1 MMNALPT
8 GSILALFLAQVERA
22 PQAPCLIW
30 RGQSLAYGDMLAATL
45 EVAAGLRELGV
56 QPGDRVALALDNGP
70 RWVSAY
76 LGVGFAGGVVV
87 PINTQYRAREL
98 MHLLG
103 DSGATLAVAG
113 GAALP
118 EVMGLRHD
126 LPDLRHIVAADGEAP
141 TATPWAALL
150 GRHAEPELPA
160 TDDLAML
167 VYTSG
172 TTGRAKGVML
182 SHGNLAANAQ
192 AIAQAWRWTAADRLL
207 LMLPL
212 FHIHGLGVGLHGTLI
227 TGASVDV
234 RPRFDAVEALT
245 ALASG
250 DYSLFF
256 GVPTMYGRLLAVAQ
270 ERAARPRGVRLFVSG
285 SAPLSP
291 TAFAAFEQVFGQ
303 TILERYGM
311 SEGGMLTTNPLDGP
325 RRAGTVGVPF
335 PGQAVLVGSP
345 TQPAPVG
352 EVGPVWV
359 RGPNLFRGYW
369 RQPQATAAAF
379 EGDWFSTG
387 DLGFL
392 DVDGVLTLVGRAK
405 ELIISGGFN
414 VYPREVEDVLVT
426 HPQIAEAAVVGLPDD
441 DLGEQVAAFVVARDP
456 ALTSGEVMDYCR
468 ARLAPY
474 KKPRRVIFV
483 PTLPRNAMGKVQ
495 KDALKG

>member
-1 MMNALPT
+1 MNASST
-8 GSILALFLAQVERA
+8 ASVLALFLAQTERA
-22 PQAPCLIW
+22 PDAPCLLW
-30 RGQSLAYGDMLAATL
+30 RGATLTYRDVLAAAL
-45 EVAAGLRELGV
+45 EVAAGLRALGV
-56 QPGDRVALALDNGP
+56 KPGDRVALALENGP

-103 DSGATLAVAG
+103 DSEVSLAVAG
-113 GAALP
+113 SAALA
-118 EVMGLRHD
+118 EVMALRSDLPSLRHV
-126 LPDLRHIVAADGEAP
+126 VAAEGEATGSLTWP
-141 TATPWAALL
+141 TLL
-150 GRHAEPELPA
+150 GRHVEPRLPA
-160 TDDLAML
+160 ADDLALL

-182 SHGNLAANAQ
+182 AHGNLAANAQ
-192 AIAQAWRWTAADRLL
+192 AITQAWGWTSADRLL

-212 FHIHGLGVGLHGTLI
+212 FHIHGLGVGLHGTLS
-227 TGASVDV
+227 TGASVDL

-250 DYSLFF
+250 DDSLFF
-256 GVPTMYGRLLAVAQ
+256 GVPTMYGRLLAAAQ
-270 ERAARPRGVRLFVSG
+270 ERAERPKGVRLFVSG

-291 TAFAAFEQVFGQ
+291 SLFAEFERVFGQ

-311 SEGGMLTTNPLDGP
+311 SEGGMLTTNPLGGP

-335 PGQAVLVGSP
+335 PGQVVRVGKPSR
-345 TQPAPVG
+345 PAPVG

-369 RQPQATAAAF
+369 RQPEATAAVF
-379 EGDWFSTG
+379 QGEWFNTG

-392 DVDGVLTLVGRAK
+392 DADGVLTLVGRAK
-405 ELIISGGFN
+405 ELIITGGFN

-426 HPQIAEAAVVGLPDD
+426 HPQVAEAAVVGLPDD
-441 DLGEQVAAFVVARDP
+441 DLGEQVAAFVVPRDP
-456 ALTSGEVMDYCR
+456 ALTPDELVDYCR

-474 KKPRRVIFV
+474 KKPRRVVFV
-483 PTLPRNAMGKVQ
+483 PALPRNAMGKVQ